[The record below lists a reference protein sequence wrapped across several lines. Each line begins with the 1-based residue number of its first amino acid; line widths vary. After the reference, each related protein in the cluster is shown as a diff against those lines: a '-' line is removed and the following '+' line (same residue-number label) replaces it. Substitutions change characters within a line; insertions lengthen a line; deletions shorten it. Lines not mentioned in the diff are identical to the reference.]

1 LELSA
6 RRLLNEAGE
15 RAAKARAL
23 RAAAGVFSEVVRH
36 AACVNEAI
44 ERTAARDELV
54 DEVSILA
61 GAEAVE
67 LFTRGSFLQLGY
79 REPKRRKKGKQRE
92 REEEEDE

>member
-1 LELSA
+1 LELSV
-6 RRLLNEAGE
+6 RRLLIEAGE
-15 RAAKARAL
+15 RAAKASAL
-23 RAAAGVFSEVVRH
+23 RAAAGVFSEVVRL

-67 LFTRGSFLQLGY
+67 FVYPVVFSSIGTR
-79 REPKRRKKGKQRE
+79 
-92 REEEEDE
+92 

>member
-23 RAAAGVFSEVVRH
+23 RAAAGAFFEVVRV

-61 GAEAVE
+61 VAGAVD
-67 LFTRGSFLQLGY
+67 FLQLGCEAN
-79 REPKRRKKGKQRE
+79 RSKNGKQTARA
-92 REEEEDE
+92 EEEDEQN

>member
-1 LELSA
+1 LKLSA

-15 RAAKARAL
+15 RAAKAKAL
-23 RAAAGVFSEVVRH
+23 RAAAGAFNEVVRV

-61 GAEAVE
+61 VAEA
-67 LFTRGSFLQLGY
+67 FDFLQLGC
-79 REPKRRKKGKQRE
+79 REAE
-92 REEEEDE
+92 TS